1 LDFLPRPKYD
11 NGMTVVRVALFMLLS
26 LMLDVVVP
34 VALASEEA
42 VHRPRSHARVR
53 LARNIPAFRVAEQFQ
68 APNRQLPSDDRPLL
82 RVCSSVMCNPKTP
95 QPESDPPP
103 SPDDY

>member
-1 LDFLPRPKYD
+1 
-11 NGMTVVRVALFMLLS
+11 MTVARVALFMLLS
-26 LMLDVVVP
+26 LMLDVVAP
-34 VALASEEA
+34 VAMASEEA

-53 LARNIPAFRVAEQFQ
+53 LTQIPAFRGAQQLQ

-82 RVCSSVMCNPKTP
+82 RVFSSVMCNPKTP
-95 QPESDPPP
+95 QPESYTPP